1 MTKLNFPRDVSGKKI
16 IVEKKKEKQLLK
28 CITKSNFKARF
39 VWHIETK
46 TRIRFLYYGEISKQR
61 LLQYGFDAP
70 AIGKLLHIHRVN
82 LIDIPKA

>member
-61 LLQYGFDAP
+61 TSILQYGFDAAP
-70 AIGKLLHIHRVN
+70 AIGKLLHT
-82 LIDIPKA
+82 

>member
-1 MTKLNFPRDVSGKKI
+1 MTFREKKSSLK
-16 IVEKKKEKQLLK
+16 KKKEKQLLK

-61 LLQYGFDAP
+61 LLQYGFDAAP
-70 AIGKLLHIHRVN
+70 AIGKLLHVHRVN